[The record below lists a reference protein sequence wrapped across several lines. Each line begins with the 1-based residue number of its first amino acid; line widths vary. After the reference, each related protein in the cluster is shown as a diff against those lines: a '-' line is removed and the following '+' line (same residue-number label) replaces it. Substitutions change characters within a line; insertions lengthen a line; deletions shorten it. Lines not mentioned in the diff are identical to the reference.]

1 MLVGPWQLTALASK
15 DQERIRTN
23 MTKRASKTASTGHG
37 SRRGADRDVDT
48 AKGEKAEAAV
58 KAAKSKAPKE
68 ASEAKKGPKETS
80 AKEAEA
86 ETVDADESKPTEAEK
101 AEAEAAEAVKTEAVD
116 KKIEALDDEEDE
128 REDLEELR
136 RKYLLRRF
144 WHTASRFWTDPKS
157 HMAWLLSGMLLVII
171 LLNLAAAYAMNQWN
185 RSIFDALEKK
195 EASTVLTLSMVY
207 VAILVISVAFAIVHV
222 YARMTL
228 QRRWRRWL
236 TDILVDRW
244 LKSGRYYQLNLVSG
258 DHKNPEY
265 RIADDVRIAT
275 ESPVDFV
282 SGVTSAFLSAATFIV
297 VLWTIGGALSISVGG
312 MELYIPGF
320 LVIAAVL
327 YAVVASGA
335 MMMIGRRFVTVSEEK
350 NQSEAELRYVLT
362 RLRENGESIAL
373 IQGEEEERAG
383 VNRSLGKVMLAWRS
397 ICRQYMKTTVVASS
411 SGFIAPVLPIIL
423 CAPKYL
429 DGSMSL
435 GQVMQAASAFTI
447 VQGAFNWLVDNYP
460 RLADWSAS
468 ARRAASLMVS
478 LDGLE
483 RAEQGDGF
491 GRITRTHDG
500 EKAALRLRDL
510 SVTLDD
516 GTAVLDD
523 TDIAIM
529 PGERVLI
536 AGESGTGKSTL
547 VRAIA
552 GLWPWGA
559 GTIEVKKDAKLM
571 LLPQRPY
578 IPIGT
583 LRRAATYP
591 DAAESRDVKE
601 IADAF
606 KRVGLAHL
614 VDRIEDEA
622 PWDQTLSG
630 GEKQRLA
637 FARIFLHNPDII
649 ILDEATA
656 ALDPESQDKL
666 MALLSRQPDETAL
679 VSVGHRP
686 ELEAFHNRKVVLERR
701 KGGAKL
707 VSDIKLVP
715 RPGRRHI
722 LTRFF
727 RKPKPKPK

>member
-1 MLVGPWQLTALASK
+1 MS
-15 DQERIRTN
+15 DQ
-23 MTKRASKTASTGHG
+23 SPKTGN
-37 SRRGADRDVDT
+37 ADQSSDQVSDT
-48 AKGEKAEAAV
+48 EKSDAFESEMQSLEDAGE
-58 KAAKSKAPKE
+58 
-68 ASEAKKGPKETS
+68 
-80 AKEAEA
+80 
-86 ETVDADESKPTEAEK
+86 DTEQ
-101 AEAEAAEAVKTEAVD
+101 
-116 KKIEALDDEEDE
+116 
-128 REDLEELR
+128 LR
-136 RKYLLRRF
+136 RDYLLRRF
-144 WHTASRFWTDPKS
+144 WHTASRFWTDRRS
-157 HMAWLLSGMLLVII
+157 HVAWMLSGLLLFII
-171 LLNLAAAYAMNQWN
+171 LLNLAASYAMNLWN

-195 EASTVLTLSMVY
+195 EASTVLTLSMIYFV
-207 VAILVISVAFAIVHV
+207 ILVVSVAFSVSQV

-228 QRRWRRWL
+228 QRRWRKWL

-297 VLWTIGGALSISVGG
+297 VLWSIGGALSFSIGG

-327 YAVVASGA
+327 YALIASGA
-335 MMMIGRRFVTVSEEK
+335 MLLIGRRFVAVSEEK

-383 VNRSLGKVMLAWRS
+383 VERSLGKVLRTWRS
-397 ICRQYMKTTVVASS
+397 ICVQYMKTTMVSS
-411 SGFIAPVLPIIL
+411 TSSYIAPVLPIIL

-429 DGSMSL
+429 DGSMTL

-460 RLADWSAS
+460 RLADWTAS

-483 RAEQGDGF
+483 RAESGDGV
-491 GRITRTHDG
+491 GRIKRTNDG
-500 EKAALRLRDL
+500 EVAALRLSDL

-523 TDIAIM
+523 TDIKIM

-552 GLWPWGA
+552 GLWPWGD
-559 GTIEVKKDAKLM
+559 GLIEVKKGAKLM

-591 DAAESRDVKE
+591 DAADSREIKE
-601 IADAF
+601 VAEAF

-614 VDRIEDEA
+614 IDRIEDEA

-649 ILDEATA
+649 VLDEATA
-656 ALDPESQDKL
+656 ALDPQSQDKL
-666 MALLSRQPDETAL
+666 MEPLSKQPESTAL

-707 VSDIKLVP
+707 VSDIKLVSKP
-715 RPGRRHI
+715 RRGRFLKR
-722 LTRFF
+722 LLRRRK
-727 RKPKPKPK
+727 RKPAA

>member
-1 MLVGPWQLTALASK
+1 
-15 DQERIRTN
+15 
-23 MTKRASKTASTGHG
+23 MTKRPSKTASAGQS
-37 SRRGADRDVDT
+37 SRQNADRDVDT
-48 AKGEKAEAAV
+48 DQGKKAEV
-58 KAAKSKAPKE
+58 KAAKGKAPK
-68 ASEAKKGPKETS
+68 ATS
-80 AKEAEA
+80 AAKEAEA
-86 ETVDADESKPTEAEK
+86 EVKAEAVDADKSKPTEAEK
-101 AEAEAAEAVKTEAVD
+101 AEAEAAEAVKTKAVD
-116 KKIEALDDEEDE
+116 KKIEALDEEE
-128 REDLEELR
+128 EGEDLEELR

-195 EASTVLTLSMVY
+195 EASTVLSLSMVY
-207 VAILVISVAFAIVHV
+207 VVILVISVGFAIVHV

-312 MELYIPGF
+312 TELYIPGF

-327 YAVVASGA
+327 YAVIASGA

-483 RAEQGDGF
+483 RAEQGEGF
-491 GRITRTHDG
+491 GRITRTDDG
-500 EKAALRLRDL
+500 ERAALRLRDL

-523 TDIAIM
+523 TDIAIK

-552 GLWPWGA
+552 GLWPWGE
-559 GTIEVKKDAKLM
+559 GTIEVKKGAKLM

-614 VDRIEDEA
+614 VDRLEEEA

-649 ILDEATA
+649 VLDEATA

-666 MALLSRQPDETAL
+666 MALLSKQPDETAL

-686 ELEAFHNRKVVLERR
+686 ELEAFHNRKIVLERR

-715 RPGRRHI
+715 RPGRRRL

-727 RKPKPKPK
+727 RKPKRK

>member
-1 MLVGPWQLTALASK
+1 
-15 DQERIRTN
+15 
-23 MTKRASKTASTGHG
+23 
-37 SRRGADRDVDT
+37 
-48 AKGEKAEAAV
+48 
-58 KAAKSKAPKE
+58 
-68 ASEAKKGPKETS
+68 
-80 AKEAEA
+80 
-86 ETVDADESKPTEAEK
+86 
-101 AEAEAAEAVKTEAVD
+101 
-116 KKIEALDDEEDE
+116 
-128 REDLEELR
+128 
-136 RKYLLRRF
+136 
-144 WHTASRFWTDPKS
+144 
-157 HMAWLLSGMLLVII
+157 
-171 LLNLAAAYAMNQWN
+171 
-185 RSIFDALEKK
+185 
-195 EASTVLTLSMVY
+195 
-207 VAILVISVAFAIVHV
+207 
-222 YARMTL
+222 
-228 QRRWRRWL
+228 
-236 TDILVDRW
+236 
-244 LKSGRYYQLNLVSG
+244 
-258 DHKNPEY
+258 
-265 RIADDVRIAT
+265 
-275 ESPVDFV
+275 
-282 SGVTSAFLSAATFIV
+282 
-297 VLWTIGGALSISVGG
+297 
-312 MELYIPGF
+312 
-320 LVIAAVL
+320 
-327 YAVVASGA
+327 
-335 MMMIGRRFVTVSEEK
+335 
-350 NQSEAELRYVLT
+350 VLT

-383 VNRSLGKVMLAWRS
+383 VDRALGKVLRAWRS
-397 ICRQYMKTTVVASS
+397 ICTQYMKTTVVSSS

-429 DGSMSL
+429 DGSMTL

-468 ARRAASLMVS
+468 ARRSASLMVS

-483 RAEQGDGF
+483 RAESGDGF
-491 GRITRTHDG
+491 GRIKRTNDG
-500 EKAALRLRDL
+500 DKTALRLKDL

-547 VRAIA
+547 VRAIS
-552 GLWPWGA
+552 GLWPWG
-559 GTIEVKKDAKLM
+559 GGLIEVKKGAKLM

-591 DAAESRDVKE
+591 DAADSREIKE
-601 IADAF
+601 VAEAF
-606 KRVGLAHL
+606 KRVGLGHL
-614 VDRIEDEA
+614 IDRIEDEA

-649 ILDEATA
+649 VLDEATA

-666 MALLSRQPDETAL
+666 MELLSKQPDEIAL

-707 VSDIKLVP
+707 VSDIKLMSKP
-715 RPGRRHI
+715 RRGRFLKR
-722 LTRFF
+722 LLRR
-727 RKPKPKPK
+727 RKRKQAA

>member
-1 MLVGPWQLTALASK
+1 M
-15 DQERIRTN
+15 TN
-23 MTKRASKTASTGHG
+23 RPSETAS
-37 SRRGADRDVDT
+37 ADRPSDQ
-48 AKGEKAEAAV
+48 
-58 KAAKSKAPKE
+58 
-68 ASEAKKGPKETS
+68 ASETEKSDVFESEMKALE
-80 AKEAEA
+80 
-86 ETVDADESKPTEAEK
+86 DAG
-101 AEAEAAEAVKTEAVD
+101 
-116 KKIEALDDEEDE
+116 EDT
-128 REDLEELR
+128 EELR
-136 RKYLLRRF
+136 RAYLLRRF
-144 WHTASRFWTDPKS
+144 WQTALRFWTDRGS
-157 HMAWLLSGMLLVII
+157 RIAWILSGTVLVII
-171 LLNLAAAYAMNQWN
+171 LLNLAASYAMNLWN

-195 EASTVLTLSMVY
+195 DANTVLTLSMLYFV
-207 VAILVISVAFAIVHV
+207 ILAVSVCFSVAQV

-228 QRRWRRWL
+228 QRRWRKWL
-236 TDILVDRW
+236 TDNLVDRW

-258 DHKNPEY
+258 DHQNPEY
-265 RIADDVRIAT
+265 RIADDVRIAV

-282 SGVTSAFLSAATFIV
+282 SGVTSAFLSAVTFIV
-297 VLWTIGGALSISVGG
+297 VLWTLGGALNFSIGTVPI
-312 MELYIPGF
+312 YIPGF

-327 YAVVASGA
+327 YASIASGA
-335 MMMIGRRFVTVSEEK
+335 MLLIGRRFVAVSENK

-362 RLRENGESIAL
+362 RLREHGESIAL

-383 VNRSLGKVMLAWRS
+383 VGRALDKVLLAWRD
-397 ICRQYMKTTVVASS
+397 ICRQYMKTTVVSGVSS
-411 SGFIAPVLPIIL
+411 YIAPVLPIIL

-429 DGSMSL
+429 EGSMSL
-435 GQVMQAASAFTI
+435 GEVMQAASAFTI

-460 RLADWSAS
+460 RLADWTAS

-478 LDGLE
+478 LDALE
-483 RAEQGDGF
+483 RAEQGDGI
-491 GRITRTHDG
+491 GRITRTNDG
-500 EKAALRLRDL
+500 EGAALRLREL

-523 TDIAIM
+523 TDISIK

-552 GLWPWGA
+552 GLWPWGE
-559 GTIEVKKDAKLM
+559 GVIEVQKGAKLM

-591 DAAESRDVKE
+591 DAPESHE
-601 IADAF
+601 IDKVQEAF
-606 KRVGLAHL
+606 KRVGLEHL
-614 VDRIEDEA
+614 IDRIEDEA

-649 ILDEATA
+649 VLDEATA

-666 MALLSRQPDETAL
+666 MSLLSKQPETTAM

-707 VSDIKLVP
+707 VSDIKLV
-715 RPGRRHI
+715 RKPGRKRF
-722 LTRFF
+722 LTRFLIK
-727 RKPKPKPK
+727 RKRK